1 MSRKTKIKTASSI
14 GVQKLTTWQLIC
26 LNALSMPVAMA
37 GLVLVTFIPTYYA
50 TELGLGLGA
59 VGAVFVFGRLLDVVT
74 DPLIGFFSDQTQS
87 RFGPRTPWMML
98 GLPGFCLAA
107 WLLFAPPENASLLYL
122 ICASGLYFLFY
133 TILDIPYSSIG
144 LEISPH
150 VHERSVIASFK
161 ALFQVMGALCA
172 ALIPLIFLEQ
182 TGASLSFTVKL
193 VFVFSI
199 LGLSLFLIFVP
210 RRDRII
216 KAPRRGFLTS
226 LKITWASRPYRYLI
240 GSFLIV
246 QTANSLTIGLT
257 VLFVTHII
265 GAPELIGAF
274 VGLVILSSAFF
285 LPIWVWISKR
295 YSKKR
300 AWTMSLITGSLVLAT
315 TPFLNQGDI
324 IPFAT
329 LCAVLGA
336 AIGCDAIMPTSIL
349 ADIVYDGEE
358 TRDQR
363 HAGLYLAMKN
373 SVSKLTFIAPMGLA
387 FPILDGVGFV
397 SGEDNSSSALTT
409 LLFFYAALPILLRLI
424 AIFIIR
430 KMPETESL
438 FT

>member
-1 MSRKTKIKTASSI
+1 
-14 GVQKLTTWQLIC
+14 
-26 LNALSMPVAMA
+26 
-37 GLVLVTFIPTYYA
+37 
-50 TELGLGLGA
+50 
-59 VGAVFVFGRLLDVVT
+59 
-74 DPLIGFFSDQTQS
+74 
-87 RFGPRTPWMML
+87 
-98 GLPGFCLAA
+98 
-107 WLLFAPPENASLLYL
+107 
-122 ICASGLYFLFY
+122 
-133 TILDIPYSSIG
+133 
-144 LEISPH
+144 
-150 VHERSVIASFK
+150 
-161 ALFQVMGALCA
+161 
-172 ALIPLIFLEQ
+172 
-182 TGASLSFTVKL
+182 
-193 VFVFSI
+193 
-199 LGLSLFLIFVP
+199 
-210 RRDRII
+210 
-216 KAPRRGFLTS
+216 
-226 LKITWASRPYRYLI
+226 
-240 GSFLIV
+240 
-246 QTANSLTIGLT
+246 
-257 VLFVTHII
+257 
-265 GAPELIGAF
+265 
-274 VGLVILSSAFF
+274 
-285 LPIWVWISKR
+285 
-295 YSKKR
+295 
-300 AWTMSLITGSLVLAT
+300 MSLITGSLVLAT

>member
-1 MSRKTKIKTASSI
+1 VCTH
-14 GVQKLTTWQLIC
+14 Q
-26 LNALSMPVAMA
+26 
-37 GLVLVTFIPTYYA
+37 
-50 TELGLGLGA
+50 
-59 VGAVFVFGRLLDVVT
+59 
-74 DPLIGFFSDQTQS
+74 
-87 RFGPRTPWMML
+87 
-98 GLPGFCLAA
+98 
-107 WLLFAPPENASLLYL
+107 
-122 ICASGLYFLFY
+122 
-133 TILDIPYSSIG
+133 
-144 LEISPH
+144 
-150 VHERSVIASFK
+150 
-161 ALFQVMGALCA
+161 
-172 ALIPLIFLEQ
+172 
-182 TGASLSFTVKL
+182 
-193 VFVFSI
+193 
-199 LGLSLFLIFVP
+199 GLS
-210 RRDRII
+210 
-216 KAPRRGFLTS
+216 AS
-226 LKITWASRPYRYLI
+226 CKIGQS
-240 GSFLIV
+240 LIV
-246 QTANSLTIGLT
+246 QTANSLTVGLT